1 MPWAGQAGRCRCVER
16 SSGAQ
21 SWQAA
26 GGELWR
32 GWSVEDGSERHRGGW
47 RSGRKRNGR
56 SRLEEDNDNA
66 LGVSLGDDD
75 NDSPSFSPTLPLASF
90 PPSPAGTTGSLSP
103 FSRQHGRRAL
113 PSLTGVARVVGLLS
127 PFSCRGG
134 RPPLPFLQSMRPP
147 PPILRRQRALASLLS
162 AAARPLLSPLMRR
175 CLSCDALSANVRW
188 KKRKTIGW
196 HADPT
201 FFFYHLHMDP
211 HNFFIPSLR
220 IRMPR

>member
-1 MPWAGQAGRCRCVER
+1 MSRAGGAVSLCRKQR

-26 GGELWR
+26 GGALWR

-47 RSGRKRNGR
+47 RSGRKRNGQ

-75 NDSPSFSPTLPLASF
+75 NDSPSFSPTLPWPHFPSPPLQVASLLLSPGRRRALPLSPCGRRSASYPLSLPGRLSRSPSSRPPLSILASLAR
-90 PPSPAGTTGSLSP
+90 PLSLRSRRPSP
-103 FSRQHGRRAL
+103 FSRDLRAL
-113 PSLTGVARVVGLLS
+113 SRAPSPHGPVEE
-127 PFSCRGG
+127 
-134 RPPLPFLQSMRPP
+134 
-147 PPILRRQRALASLLS
+147 
-162 AAARPLLSPLMRR
+162 
-175 CLSCDALSANVRW
+175 
-188 KKRKTIGW
+188 KRKRLGDIT
-196 HADPT
+196 DPT